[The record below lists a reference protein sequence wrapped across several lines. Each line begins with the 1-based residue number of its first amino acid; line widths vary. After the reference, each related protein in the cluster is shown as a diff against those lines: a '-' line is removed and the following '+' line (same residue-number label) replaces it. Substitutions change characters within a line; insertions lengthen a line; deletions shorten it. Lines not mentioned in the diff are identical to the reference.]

1 MFIMCG
7 IHVCVHVRVLYTS
20 CHSWLS
26 LSILPGPCCVHNVRH
41 SCVLTVR
48 VLYSVLYIQVAELVS
63 AARTQGLAVSITCS
77 IHVCYAV
84 YCAHLV
90 TGG

>member
-1 MFIMCG
+1 M
-7 IHVCVHVRVLYTS
+7 
-20 CHSWLS
+20 
-26 LSILPGPCCVHNVRH
+26 RH